1 MKKKSIWILTI
12 VVIIILLGGGFWFYN
27 HGKNKSAN
35 VKTHHQQYSYVV
47 KAASPLELSANVVYQ
62 QKYSLNKVN
71 NWQLLV
77 VNGAN
82 VYKGEKLD
90 TTGQLAPA
98 SGIFELG
105 DKQNF
110 VYTTPFKAQGQV
122 SEYDLNKIAVGNA
135 VTVKSLTD
143 NNKANNKASQSGQ
156 ITYLQLNSTHQTSGI
171 SYYNFEASLP
181 QNYRLGQHVIISIPS
196 PYTQIPKKVV
206 KHHVVQLADKTKRS
220 IRTEQI
226 KQTDHEYYYVDRNY
240 LQPQTKLIYKD
251 K

>member
-1 MKKKSIWILTI
+1 MKKKSIWVTTI
-12 VVIIILLGGGFWFYN
+12 VIIIILLGGGFWLYN
-27 HGKNKSAN
+27 QWKNKSAN
-35 VKTHHQQYSYVV
+35 VKPHHQQHSYIV
-47 KAASPLELSANVVYQ
+47 KAASPLELSANVTYQ

-71 NWQLLV
+71 SWQLLV
-77 VNGAN
+77 ANGVT

-98 SGIFELG
+98 NGVFEIG
-105 DKQNF
+105 DEQNF

-122 SEYDLNKIAVGNA
+122 SEYDLNKIAVGNY

-143 NNKANNKASQSGQ
+143 NNKATQTGQ

-196 PYTQIPKKVV
+196 PYTQIPKKMV
-206 KHHVVQLADKTKRS
+206 KNYAVQLADKTKQAVG
-220 IRTEQI
+220 TEQI
-226 KQTDHEYYYVDRNY
+226 KQTDHDYYYVDRNY
-240 LQPQTKLIYKD
+240 LQPRTKLIYKE

>member
-1 MKKKSIWILTI
+1 MKKKSIWITI
-12 VVIIILLGGGFWFYN
+12 IVIIIILLGGGFWFYN
-27 HGKNKSAN
+27 QQKNKSAD
-35 VKTHHQQYSYVV
+35 VKPHHQQHYYVV
-47 KAASPLELSANVVYQ
+47 KSASPLELSANVVYQ

-71 NWQLLV
+71 SWQLLV
-77 VNGAN
+77 ANGAA

-105 DKQNF
+105 DEQNF

-135 VTVKSLTD
+135 ITVKSLTD
-143 NNKANNKASQSGQ
+143 NNKASQTGQ

-206 KHHVVQLADKTKRS
+206 SHHMVQLADKTKRAVGA
-220 IRTEQI
+220 EQV
-226 KQTDHEYYYVDRNY
+226 KQTDHEYYYVDHNY